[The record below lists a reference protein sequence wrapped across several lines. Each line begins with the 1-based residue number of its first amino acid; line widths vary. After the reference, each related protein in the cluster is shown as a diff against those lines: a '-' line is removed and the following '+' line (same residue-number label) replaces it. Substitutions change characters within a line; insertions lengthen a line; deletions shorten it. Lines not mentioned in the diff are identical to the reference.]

1 MQLVN
6 TSGSFSPFSVIETAQ
21 ATAPAAAK
29 GLETTKKE
37 GEGRSTIGPSVCQ
50 LSHVLGRRP
59 NCFIGHTLND
69 RTILFLLVILL
80 DETVS
85 VG

>member
-1 MQLVN
+1 MCVQLVN

-21 ATAPAAAK
+21 ATAAK

-37 GEGRSTIGPSVCQ
+37 GEGSTIGPSVCQ

-59 NCFIGHTLND
+59 NCFIGQTLND

>member
-1 MQLVN
+1 MCVQLVN

-21 ATAPAAAK
+21 ATAK